1 MSAECV
7 CCLWAM
13 TVRCTD
19 SCHESLQRRRT
30 QLLAAQ
36 FPEIIKVLQTCA
48 REEFNV
54 EDMLNIAA
62 SLSSQY
68 MVQQQ

>member
-1 MSAECV
+1 M
-7 CCLWAM
+7 
-13 TVRCTD
+13 
-19 SCHESLQRRRT
+19 QRRRT
-30 QLLAAQ
+30 QLLEAQ
-36 FPEIIKVLQTCA
+36 FPEIIKVLQSCA
-48 REEFNV
+48 REDFNV